1 MKIKLVSKDQTLDN
15 ELGIEIDNKFYSNN
29 VNNDSKDF
37 FEWIVREEENDIV
50 ITIVGESFESWEYED
65 ESDYDFDSYV
75 EENNGSFLESICYKK
90 EEDFFDP
97 ISIRYY
103 LRKTDFD
110 IQK

>member
-15 ELGIEIDNKFYSNN
+15 ELGIVIDDKYCSNNIDNNLYE
-29 VNNDSKDF
+29 F
-37 FEWIVREEENDIV
+37 FEWSVREEENDIV
-50 ITIVGESFESWEYED
+50 LTIIGESFESWEYED

-90 EEDFFDP
+90 EEDFVDP